1 MNNSGPKTEPWGT
14 PYITFS
20 EVEFVSF
27 ILVYWFL
34 STKNDLN
41 QSLALLLN
49 PLYHKQINLDHKL
62 S

>member
-1 MNNSGPKTEPWGT
+1 MNNSDPKTEPWGT

-34 STKNDLN
+34 LIKNDLN
-41 QSLALLLN
+41 QSLDL
-49 PLYHKQINLDHKL
+49 PLFHNDVILKEEYYD
-62 S
+62 